1 MSKLFDLSTKED
13 RDFLRGRWIMNKDTG
28 EEYQIT
34 AFVYRNNKR
43 YVNISKGLFT
53 FQILS
58 RNYTF
63 LDGEIIGK

>member
-34 AFVYRNNKR
+34 AFVYRNNKW

-53 FQILS
+53 SQVLS
-58 RNYTF
+58 KNYTF